1 MRRKDSVVPINGE
14 LGFQNKCLSCSEGKI
29 RGFAS
34 TCFCVWCFPH
44 GSDGKESICNAEDP
58 GSIPVSGRSPGEG
71 FVFVF
76 G

>member
-1 MRRKDSVVPINGE
+1 MESLDSRIRFILFRR
-14 LGFQNKCLSCSEGKI
+14 KI

-34 TCFCVWCFPH
+34 TCFCVWCFPR